1 MAVIATETH
10 VKGNVIKQ
18 ELWADLAYCRNAV
31 IVNDPAGTLA
41 VGTVLGRVTATG
53 KFKRAVQTAVDGS
66 QTAAAIV
73 TTPITILAAIDT
85 RVVALTRGP
94 AAISRSGLVL
104 DVTYDLQAELDA
116 VYASLEA
123 LGIQVLTTI

>member
-1 MAVIATETH
+1 MLISTETH

-18 ELWADLAYCRNAV
+18 ELWADLAYCRTAV

-41 VGTVLGRVTATG
+41 VGTVLGKVTATG

-73 TTPITILAAIDT
+73 TTPITILAATDT